1 MGTLPTPFRRNAGH
15 APGAHGFLA
24 ALLAALAAVP
34 LPALPETPSAR
45 TEVRDTEP
53 VRTVPG
59 RVALTETARR
69 AWGLSETDW
78 TAYARLMQ
86 GPAGLHYPHLGPAF
100 VLGIHAA
107 TEAERTRF
115 ARIVYR
121 RERRRLDALFA
132 FNRAYARI
140 ARADRARP
148 DFRFFGEFGGP
159 AGLSGNT
166 GNTGN
171 SAPSVFSALSKLSGH
186 AGPSPAGSAPA
197 RLLVFVGADCP
208 RCDRA
213 VRALAA
219 ADRPFDIY
227 YVDAASD
234 GEISRWARGIGL
246 PADRVRDRGVTL
258 NHDAGL
264 LARAGLGGSGLPLLF
279 RDPALKAPVPLEAV
293 LRGGAD
299 E

>member
-1 MGTLPTPFRRNAGH
+1 MPIRRSAGH
-15 APGAHGFLA
+15 APGTRGFLA
-24 ALLAALAAVP
+24 ALLAVLSAVP
-34 LPALPETPSAR
+34 QPALPETPAAR

-69 AWGLSETDW
+69 AWGLSESDW

-148 DFRFFGEFGGP
+148 DFRFFGEFGDP
-159 AGLSGNT
+159 AGLSGVS
-166 GNTGN
+166 GLSGH
-171 SAPSVFSALSKLSGH
+171 SAPSALFRLSGH
-186 AGPSPAGSAPA
+186 DGSVPAGSAPA
-197 RLLVFVGADCP
+197 RMLVFVGADCP

-213 VRALAA
+213 VRTLAA
-219 ADRPFDIY
+219 TDRPLDIY

-234 GEISRWARGIGL
+234 AEISRWARGIGL

-258 NHDAGL
+258 SHDAGL
-264 LARAGLGGSGLPLLF
+264 LARAGLGGSALPLLF